1 EVRISKVAR
10 SADWILLDYAS
21 QKEGQA
27 LVTDSVAPMI
37 AYGTDSIIAEVGFPI
52 QAQLPVVFTG
62 VPQPTVA
69 ISPALPNGLSL
80 TTGNNANRGLISG
93 TPTAAATTTMHV
105 ITATNGKGVARDTIY
120 VRVNANNENYSTWS
134 NTRTLTFNSPA
145 SATLTRFPFLVR
157 LGA

>member
-1 EVRISKVAR
+1 LTPGTRANDRINLRNTVRNVERTQTFIGRSQWGDRNYRGAVDEVRISKVAR

-62 VPQPTVA
+62 LPQPTLA
-69 ISPALPNGLSL
+69 IC
-80 TTGNNANRGLISG
+80 
-93 TPTAAATTTMHV
+93 
-105 ITATNGKGVARDTIY
+105 
-120 VRVNANNENYSTWS
+120 
-134 NTRTLTFNSPA
+134 
-145 SATLTRFPFLVR
+145 
-157 LGA
+157 